1 MVLRIGNSPANPLR
15 KKKQVLVRGETGL
28 PGRDPT
34 ILMSC
39 YNTSQEG
46 LDPDGGDEPEPILTA
61 LLGSVHLLSSI

>member
-1 MVLRIGNSPANPLR
+1 MVLRIGKSPANPLR
-15 KKKQVLVRGETGL
+15 NKKQVLVRGETGL
-28 PGRDPT
+28 PGRDST

-46 LDPDGGDEPEPILTA
+46 LNPDGGDEPDLTLTA